1 MEVLTTGTKAVV
13 TRTAN
18 RRSEGPVRAPRQG
31 GVRRAVWV
39 GAFLAPAVALVAALL
54 VVPFAVTAY
63 RSLFDDNGITA
74 RFVGLANYRSLLTD
88 PDFGRSLLNTVMWV
102 VGTLVLP
109 VLLGL
114 LLAVLTHSVRWGA
127 VARTAVVIPYALSG
141 SATALLWT
149 YLLKSDGAVN
159 QTLSAVGLGG
169 WQQDWLLHWPL
180 NTVVMIVAT
189 TWQST
194 GAALLL
200 FLIGLQTIPAET
212 IEAARIDGAQGLQ
225 MFLKVIVPQ
234 LRPMTVVVVGMSIV
248 NSLKTFDI
256 VWLLTQGGPGT
267 ASETLALTMYR
278 QTFTLNRYGY
288 GAAVSVVLTAVVV
301 AASWLYLRRQ
311 VQPQRGGAA

>member
-1 MEVLTTGTKAVV
+1 MEVLTSGAKVV
-13 TRTAN
+13 PRTAT
-18 RRSEGPVRAPRQG
+18 RRAGNPFRPPRQG

-39 GAFLAPAVALVAALL
+39 GAFLAPAIALVAALL
-54 VVPFAVTAY
+54 VVPFAVTSY

-74 RFVGLANYRSLLTD
+74 RFVGLANYRALFTD

-102 VGTLVLP
+102 IGTLVLP

-114 LLAVLTHSVRWGA
+114 VLAVLTHSVRWGV

-149 YLLKSDGAVN
+149 FLLKSDGAVN
-159 QTLSAVGLGG
+159 QTLHAIGLGA
-169 WQQDWLLHWPL
+169 WQHDWLLHWPL

-200 FLIGLQTIPAET
+200 FLIGLQTIPTET
-212 IEAARIDGAQGLQ
+212 IEAAKIDGAQGLQ

>member
-1 MEVLTTGTKAVV
+1 MDVLTPADPAASR
-13 TRTAN
+13 TRP
-18 RRSEGPVRAPRQG
+18 RRSHALVHDPRSERRRA
-31 GVRRAVWV
+31 AVWV
-39 GAFLAPAVALVAALL
+39 GAFLTPAVALILL
-54 VVPFAVTAY
+54 LLLAPFLITAW
-63 RSLFDDNGITA
+63 RSLFDDNGVTA
-74 RFVGLANYRSLLTD
+74 RFVGLSNYIALFSD
-88 PDFGRSLLNTVMWV
+88 PDFGRSLLNTVLWV

-127 VARTAVVIPYALSG
+127 AARTAVVIPYALSG

-149 YLLKSDGAVN
+149 FLLKTDGAVN
-159 QTLSAVGLGG
+159 QTLNAVGLGG
-169 WQQDWLLHWPL
+169 LQQEWLLHWPM
-180 NTVVMIVAT
+180 NTLVMIVAT
-189 TWQST
+189 TWQAT
-194 GAALLL
+194 GASLIL
-200 FLIGLQTIPAET
+200 FLIGLQTIPSET
-212 IEAARIDGAQGLQ
+212 IEAARLDGAQGFQL
-225 MFLKVIVPQ
+225 FLRVILPQ

-288 GAAVSVVLTAVVV
+288 GAAVSVVLTVVVV

-311 VQPQRGGAA
+311 VQQRSGEGV

>member
-1 MEVLTTGTKAVV
+1 MEVLTTEAEAVP
-13 TRTAN
+13 RTA
-18 RRSEGPVRAPRQG
+18 RRGPGAPAGTPRTG

-39 GAFLAPAVALVAALL
+39 GAFLSPALALVAVLL

-63 RSLFDDNGITA
+63 RSLFDDNGISA
-74 RFVGLANYRSLLTD
+74 RFVGLANYGALVTD
-88 PDFGRSLLNTVMWV
+88 PDFGRSLLNTLMWV
-102 VGTLVLP
+102 AGTLVLP

-114 LLAVLTHSVRWGA
+114 VLAVLTHSVRWGA

-149 YLLKSDGAVN
+149 FLLKSDGAVN
-159 QTLSAVGLGG
+159 QSLHAVGLGG
-169 WQQDWLLHWPL
+169 WQHDWLLHWPL
-180 NTVVMIVAT
+180 NTIVMIVVT

-194 GAALLL
+194 GASLIL
-200 FLIGLQTIPAET
+200 FLIGLQTIPVET
-212 IEAARIDGAQGLQ
+212 LEAARIDGAQGVQL
-225 MFLKVIVPQ
+225 FLRVIVPQ

-278 QTFTLNRYGY
+278 ETFTLDRYGY

>member
-1 MEVLTTGTKAVV
+1 VDVLTPADPAASRTGP
-13 TRTAN
+13 RPP
-18 RRSEGPVRAPRQG
+18 RPPGPDPRSER
-31 GVRRAVWV
+31 RRAAWV
-39 GAFLAPAVALVAALL
+39 GAFLTPALALILLLLL
-54 VVPFAVTAY
+54 VPFLVTAW
-63 RSLFDDNGITA
+63 RSLFDDNGVTA
-74 RFVGLANYRSLLTD
+74 RFVGLSNYVALFTD
-88 PDFGRSLLNTVMWV
+88 PDFGRSLLNTVLWV

-149 YLLKSDGAVN
+149 FLLRTDGAVN

-169 WQQDWLLHWPL
+169 WQQEWLLHWPM
-180 NTVVMIVAT
+180 NTLVMIVAT
-189 TWQST
+189 TWQAT
-194 GAALLL
+194 GASLIL
-200 FLIGLQTIPAET
+200 FLVGLQTIPSET
-212 IEAARIDGAQGLQ
+212 IEAARLDGARGLQ
-225 MFLKVIVPQ
+225 LFLRIILPQ

-288 GAAVSVVLTAVVV
+288 GAAVSVVLTVVV
-301 AASWLYLRRQ
+301 IAASWLYLRRQ
-311 VQPQRGGAA
+311 VRQRTGEAV

>member
-1 MEVLTTGTKAVV
+1 MEVLTSGAKTVP
-13 TRTAN
+13 RTTT
-18 RRSEGPVRAPRQG
+18 RRSGNPARVPRHG
-31 GVRRAVWV
+31 GVRRAAWV

-54 VVPFAVTAY
+54 VVPFAVTSY

-74 RFVGLANYRSLLTD
+74 RFVGLANYRALLTD

-114 LLAVLTHSVRWGA
+114 VLAVLTHSVRWGV

-159 QTLSAVGLGG
+159 QTLHAIGLGA
-169 WQQDWLLHWPL
+169 WQHDWLLHWPL
-180 NTVVMIVAT
+180 NTIVMIVAT

-200 FLIGLQTIPAET
+200 FLIGLQTIPTET
-212 IEAARIDGAQGLQ
+212 IEAAKIDGAQGLQ
-225 MFLKVIVPQ
+225 LFLKVIVPQ

-311 VQPQRGGAA
+311 VQPQRGGVA

>member
-1 MEVLTTGTKAVV
+1 MDVLTPADPAAGRTGP
-13 TRTAN
+13 R
-18 RRSEGPVRAPRQG
+18 RPRPPGPDPRSER
-31 GVRRAVWV
+31 RRAAWV
-39 GAFLAPAVALVAALL
+39 GAFLTPAVALILLLLL
-54 VVPFAVTAY
+54 VPFLVTAW
-63 RSLFDDNGITA
+63 RSLFDDNGVTA
-74 RFVGLANYRSLLTD
+74 RFVGLSNYVALFTD

-149 YLLKSDGAVN
+149 FLLRTDGAVN
-159 QTLSAVGLGG
+159 QTLSAAGLGG
-169 WQQDWLLHWPL
+169 WQQEWLLHWPM
-180 NTVVMIVAT
+180 NTLVMIVAT
-189 TWQST
+189 TWQAT
-194 GAALLL
+194 GASLIL
-200 FLIGLQTIPAET
+200 FLVGLQTIPSET
-212 IEAARIDGAQGLQ
+212 IEAARLDGARGLQ
-225 MFLKVIVPQ
+225 LFLRIILPQ

-288 GAAVSVVLTAVVV
+288 GAAVSVVLTVVV
-301 AASWLYLRRQ
+301 IAASWLYLRRQ
-311 VQPQRGGAA
+311 VRQRTGEAV